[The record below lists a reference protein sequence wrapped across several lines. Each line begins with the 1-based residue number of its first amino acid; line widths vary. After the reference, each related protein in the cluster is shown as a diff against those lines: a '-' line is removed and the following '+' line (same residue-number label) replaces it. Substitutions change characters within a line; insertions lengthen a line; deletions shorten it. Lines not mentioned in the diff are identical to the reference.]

1 MLTNILEPALTNVG
15 RPPPLG
21 RVEMDSDKENEG
33 TPVPQ
38 HKKRRISSIT
48 LRPNSAS
55 STREDI
61 HRKTSLP
68 LGVPTR
74 SKEPSRETSR
84 PTKIRRLSGDDES
97 LANEV
102 VTSVKNDKGKSRE
115 VQNEFV
121 VPATPATTRT
131 NDQKRIEDYSAFKG
145 RGRYG
150 NGAVSNQCVICFF
163 LWYLVFHVFPGLET
177 RRSTHNILLTLIG
190 MEV

>member
-15 RPPPLG
+15 WPPPLG

-48 LRPNSAS
+48 RRPNSAS

-61 HRKTSLP
+61 HRKTFLP
-68 LGVPTR
+68 LVVSTR
-74 SKEPSRETSR
+74 SKEPSLETSR
-84 PTKIRRLSGDDES
+84 PTKVRRLSGDDES

-102 VTSVKNDKGKSRE
+102 VTSVKKDKGKSKE
-115 VQNEFV
+115 VQNEFA

-150 NGAVSNQCVICFF
+150 NSAESNQCVICFF
-163 LWYLVFHVFPGLET
+163 LWFGFSMCFQAWRHDDQRTIYY
-177 RRSTHNILLTLIG
+177 
-190 MEV
+190 